1 VLLAAT
7 GSSGSSTFTT
17 LLMFVLIIG
26 AMYMLV
32 IRPAQR
38 RRKDVEQLQSTL
50 GVGAEVVTVG
60 GLYGT
65 IVEIDGDTVLLEVA
79 PGVVN
84 RYARAAI
91 GKVVTPAAATE
102 PDIAPEASPDAG
114 GGETVPRD

>member
-7 GSSGSSTFTT
+7 QSGSSSTFTT

-38 RRKDVEQLQSTL
+38 RRKDVEKLQNTL

-65 IVEIDGDTVLLEVA
+65 VVEIDGDTVDLEVA
-79 PGVVN
+79 PGIVN
-84 RYARAAI
+84 RYARAAV
-91 GKVVTPAAATE
+91 GKVVTPATVTE
-102 PDIAPEASPDAG
+102 PDTTPEASTDTT

>member
-1 VLLAAT
+1 
-7 GSSGSSTFTT
+7 
-17 LLMFVLIIG
+17 MFVLIIG
-26 AMYMLV
+26 AMYVLV

-38 RRKDVEQLQSTL
+38 RRRDVEQLQNTL

-79 PGVVN
+79 PGMIN

-91 GKVVTPAAATE
+91 GKVVTPVPAASAETE
-102 PDIAPEASPDAG
+102 PAPESPPGAE
-114 GGETVPRD
+114 GETVPRD

>member
-1 VLLAAT
+1 
-7 GSSGSSTFTT
+7 
-17 LLMFVLIIG
+17 MFVLIIG
-26 AMYMLV
+26 AMYVLV

-38 RRKDVEQLQSTL
+38 RRRDVEQLQNTL

-79 PGVVN
+79 PGMIN

-91 GKVVTPAAATE
+91 GKVITPVPAASAETE
-102 PDIAPEASPDAG
+102 PVPESPPGAE
-114 GGETVPRD
+114 GETVPRD